1 MFRIVCILNVLLLF
15 SSMATA
21 KNNTS
26 LSVILTRLD
35 SVIDVAPSYEVAKMT
50 RIAELNKQLNG
61 DKNPMSRYNTGM
73 LLYEEYRAYK
83 NDSAISILQDN
94 LTIAKSLHR
103 QDLANNC
110 LSLIAFQCS
119 TVGHYPDAEAML
131 EQVDVSQLKGRGAFL
146 YYRAM
151 NHLYGEI
158 GFYSHIKSVKDSA
171 YAISTKYEKLLLQSL
186 DKNSREYKE
195 YLCRSLYGQRK
206 LQEALKVCNEWL
218 EVTKEGS
225 REFSMVAFYQYI
237 IRVTLGDKDAV
248 AWAARSAINDITH
261 AVMDQGSL
269 WEVAHLI
276 SGDDINRSYK
286 YIKYAWQCASVF
298 GTDIRTKQISP
309 VLSVIGSQYQTELD
323 RANHRLLFIT
333 VVIALLAVVLF
344 AMLVYTVKQ
353 RKHLAI
359 ARNDLHQRNL
369 DLAES
374 NEKLIN
380 ANEKVTLVNSQLNES
395 NQIKEA
401 YIGRYLALC
410 SDYVDRMDKER
421 KQASKLVKAHKI
433 DELSKLLRSTEQRD
447 KDVEELYGYFD
458 KTFLNI
464 FPSFVE
470 NFNALLKPEY
480 RIDVESGK
488 LNTTL
493 RIFALIRLGID
504 DSSKIASFLH
514 YSVNTIYNYRAR
526 TKNGCLGDRDSFEDE
541 VKKLG

>member
-1 MFRIVCILNVLLLF
+1 MLLLF
-15 SSMATA
+15 SSVATA
-21 KNNTS
+21 KDSNN
-26 LSVILTRLD
+26 LPAILNRLD
-35 SVIDVAPSYEVAKMT
+35 SVIDVAPSYELAKKSK
-50 RIAELNKQLNG
+50 IANLNRQLNG
-61 DKNPMSRYNTGM
+61 DKKPLSRYDTGM
-73 LLYEEYRAYK
+73 QLYEEYRAYK

-94 LTIAKSLHR
+94 LAIARSLHR
-103 QDLANNC
+103 KDLENEC

-119 TVGHYPDAEAML
+119 TVGHYPDAKAML
-131 EQVDVSQLKGRGAFL
+131 EQVDVSQLKGRGVFL

-171 YAISTKYEKLLLQSL
+171 YAKSNKYELLLLQSL
-186 DKNSREYKE
+186 NKNSREYKE
-195 YLCRSLYGQRK
+195 YLCRSLYGQGK

-218 EVTKEGS
+218 NETQESS
-225 REFSMVAFYQYI
+225 RDFSMVAFYQYL
-237 IRVTLGDKDAV
+237 IRITLRDKDAV
-248 AWAARSAINDITH
+248 SWAARSAICDITH
-261 AVMDQGSL
+261 SVMDQGSL
-269 WEVAHLI
+269 WEVADLI

-309 VLSVIGSQYQTELD
+309 VLSVIGSQYQTDLD
-323 RANHRLLFIT
+323 KANHRLLFIT
-333 VVIALLAVVLF
+333 VIIALLAVVLLF
-344 AMLVYTVKQ
+344 MLVYTLKQ
-353 RKHLAI
+353 RKRLAI

-374 NEKLIN
+374 NEKLTN
-380 ANEKVTLVNSQLNES
+380 ANAKVTSVNSQLNES

-401 YIGRYLALC
+401 YIGRFLALC

-433 DELSKLLRSTEQRD
+433 DELSKLLRSTEQKD

-464 FPSFVE
+464 FPTFVE

-480 RIDVESGK
+480 RVEVESGT

-526 TKNGCLGDRDSFEDE
+526 TKNGCLGDRDSFEEE